1 MQLHSSGNRHMI
13 EQCRYCESI
22 SYAGH
27 PMDDLD
33 EHLDEILERVNKL

>member
-1 MQLHSSGNRHMI
+1 MI
-13 EQCRYCESI
+13 VTCRNCESI

-33 EHLDEILERVNKL
+33 EHLDEILERVNRIYDNEY